1 MKRSIIFNTIGAIG
15 LSLMLFACGQPV
27 AETKPVI
34 KDVTETVFASGS
46 LEAEGMYSLTA
57 QTTGYLTELNFA
69 EGDIVAKGEV
79 LAVIENSENLIN
91 TQGASELLNI
101 AKSNTDANAPL
112 LRQAEY
118 DIQIKKEKM
127 EQDQKTEARYKRL
140 LESQSIARIEYE
152 NALLNYNT
160 SQKNY
165 QSALENYNKL
175 KRDADQQVVNNQTNV
190 DIYSSQLAK
199 NKVEAVIRGKVYK
212 KYKEVGDYVRQGDI
226 IAEIGNPELLY
237 AEVNIDESNISR
249 IEKGQEAVIQLNT
262 DKEKTYKG
270 VVKEI
275 DPSFDASTQ
284 SFVCKLYF
292 TEELEFKIVNTQL
305 QSNIIIG
312 EQQNALLI
320 PRNFLDYGGYVQIK
334 GVEEKTKV
342 ETQFV
347 SNEWVQ
353 VLSGIDENT
362 TLVTNNVIT
371 QK

>member
-1 MKRSIIFNTIGAIG
+1 MKRSIILHSIGAIC
-15 LSLMLFACGQPV
+15 LSLMLFSCGQPT

-46 LEAEGMYSLTA
+46 LVAEGMYSLTA
-57 QTTGYLTELNFA
+57 QTTGYLTQLSFE
-69 EGDIVAKGEV
+69 EGDIVDKGQV
-79 LAVIENSENLIN
+79 LAVIENNENIIN
-91 TQGASELLNI
+91 TQGASELLSI
-101 AKSNTDANAPL
+101 AKSNTDASAPL

-127 EQDQKTEARYKRL
+127 EQDKVTEARYKRL
-140 LESQSIARIEYE
+140 LESQSIARVEYE
-152 NALLNYNT
+152 NALLNYNS

-165 QSALENYNKL
+165 QSALENYQKL
-175 KRDADQQVVNNQTNV
+175 KRDAEQQVVNNQNNV

-199 NKVEAVIRGKVYK
+199 NKVNAVIRGKVYK
-212 KYKEVGDYVRQGDI
+212 KYKEIGDYVRQGDV

-249 IEKGQEAVIQLNT
+249 IVPGQQAVIQLNT
-262 DKEKTYKG
+262 DKEKRYEG

-284 SFVCKLYF
+284 SFVCKIHF

-305 QSNIIIG
+305 QTNIIIG

-334 GVEEKTKV
+334 GVEGKTKV
-342 ETQFV
+342 TTQFV

-362 TLVTNNVIT
+362 TLITANVLP
-371 QK
+371 